1 MIDHYFFQDYLRKTW
16 LCYLQLMN
24 VLGEQLYCLHH
35 TIQNFIFHG
44 FVLHFPAS
52 PPAFR
57 KPLQTHLYLRPN
69 SPTTTV
75 TTRTHVCWKLH
86 PKTHPRCSP
95 PPSYPFWA
103 ASSAPCSWI
112 AVNQM
117 LSAGWLSS
125 NTAKFICLWFFLW
138 DGLSRGQSSSSPS
151 SQPLSSR
158 DWRQQQTRLAL
169 ANLKPS
175 QQE

>member
-1 MIDHYFFQDYLRKTW
+1 MALLFAADECTGRAA
-16 LCYLQLMN
+16 
-24 VLGEQLYCLHH
+24 VLLTPHH
-35 TIQNFIFHG
+35 TKFYLPWICPTLPSFSTSLPWTPTDTSVSPSQQSNHYCYHTYTCMLKTPPQNTPS
-44 FVLHFPAS
+44 VL
-52 PPAFR
+52 
-57 KPLQTHLYLRPN
+57 
-69 SPTTTV
+69 PTT
-75 TTRTHVCWKLH
+75 L
-86 PKTHPRCSP
+86 
-95 PPSYPFWA
+95 YPFWA